1 VQSQRVTEA
10 KEQAAAASDRAA
22 HAENASKENSKDAAN
37 GRALAMVVKTRKRK
51 KSASTEGLAGTP
63 GDDADDDLAAI
74 AERLFP
80 D

>member
-1 VQSQRVTEA
+1 
-10 KEQAAAASDRAA
+10 
-22 HAENASKENSKDAAN
+22 
-37 GRALAMVVKTRKRK
+37 MVVKTRKRK